1 MRVFANTLREIK
13 TTYNVLAELPGD
25 DNNVVMVGGHLDSV
39 SAGPGINDNGSGS
52 AAILDI
58 AEAMRKVKPT
68 NTVRFAWWGA
78 EESGLIGSRF
88 YVTASRRPSGTT
100 SPCT

>member
-13 TTYNVLAELPGD
+13 TTFNVLAETSTGN

-52 AAILDI
+52 AAILEV
-58 AEAMRKVKPT
+58 AEQMKKVKPT

-78 EESGLIGSRF
+78 EESGLVGSDF
-88 YVTASRRPSGTT
+88 YRRGRAA
-100 SPCT
+100 